1 MTFSFDFWLYPM
13 RRSAARM
20 KNKNSLIFHF
30 LPVNQARTRLK
41 PKNPA
46 RKLQPRKRRGVPPSP
61 RAVVPEGHSSAKASG
76 RILKGAKGPL
86 EPALLLTFLQEQKS
100 KGPRAA

>member
-1 MTFSFDFWLYPM
+1 M

-61 RAVVPEGHSSAKASG
+61 RANCVRSTRQRDQKGESQRG
-76 RILKGAKGPL
+76 RSPL
-86 EPALLLTFLQEQKS
+86 WPVFAYFLLARK
-100 KGPRAA
+100 